1 MLQRNRAPAH
11 PGGQLLMTHSFLRQR
26 GTTLVEVLVAAV
38 IIGVSLLGIASLQM
52 RAMQASTNAEY
63 RARATDI
70 AWSLADRMRANLLA
84 NTDSGSDYISA
95 TALSSCPSSP
105 SNNCA
110 MDADAT
116 DATGVDQCSP
126 AQMAAFDLYEARC
139 ASDRGAKEALPGGQL
154 TVTCNDRLSTDT
166 DPCTPGSEMLI
177 TVSWSTR
184 EDVLDTGEK
193 EDSITMTVIT
203 GRDPVEQ

>member
-1 MLQRNRAPAH
+1 
-11 PGGQLLMTHSFLRQR
+11 MTYSFLRQR

-52 RAMQASTNAEY
+52 RAMQASTDAEY

-84 NTDSGSDYISA
+84 NTDTGSDYVSA
-95 TALSSCPSSP
+95 TAVSSCPSNP
-105 SNNCA
+105 TNKCA

-116 DATGVDQCSP
+116 DASDVVQCNP

-154 TVTCNDRLSTDT
+154 TVTCNDRLTTDT

-184 EDVLDTGEK
+184 EEVLDTGDT